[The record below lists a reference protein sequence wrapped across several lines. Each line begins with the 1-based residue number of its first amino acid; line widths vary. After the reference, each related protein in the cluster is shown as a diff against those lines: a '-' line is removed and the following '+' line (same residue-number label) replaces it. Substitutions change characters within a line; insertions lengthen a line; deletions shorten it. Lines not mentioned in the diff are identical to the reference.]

1 MNRANRIKLGAFLL
15 ISMVLLVGS
24 FLAVGVLHIFQP
36 TFKAVTVLDTS
47 IEGLSV
53 GSPVKYLGLTIGRV
67 TRVAMRKS
75 DGYIVIYFDI
85 FRSSIESAQDESSY
99 WGDDFSLDEMIK
111 QHNLSCFINAAGVM
125 GGTYLELGNSK
136 TQLPSLPNL
145 KFTPPEDCIYIP
157 SQPSHIGSAIQNI
170 SRLLEEVSKL
180 NLVQMSDKVNQAL
193 DNVSAMFTQADLVT
207 TMKNLNL
214 ISKDLSRASDNLQK
228 IFSDENIKRVEN
240 TLSNVENSSR
250 SLEKAVSDSRLA
262 ETIAHLDDFLKDASK
277 FLASVDQNAGKF
289 SGELLELKASLTETL
304 ANIDNSMHQLQ
315 RFSNNLEDAPEQFV
329 RGREKEAVL
338 E

>member
-15 ISMVLLVGS
+15 ISLILLVGS
-24 FLAVGVLHIFQP
+24 FLAVGVLRVFQP
-36 TFKAVTVLDTS
+36 TFQAVTVLNTS

-85 FRSSIESAQDESSY
+85 FRSAIESAHEDSSY
-99 WGDDFSLDEMIK
+99 WRDDFSLDEMVK

-136 TQLPSLPNL
+136 TQLPPLPNL
-145 KFTPPEDCIYIP
+145 NFTPPENCIYIP

-180 NLVQMSDKVNQAL
+180 NLVQMSDKANQAL
-193 DNVSAMFTQADLVT
+193 DNVSAMFSQADLMT
-207 TMKNLNL
+207 TMKNLNA
-214 ISKDLSRASDNLQK
+214 ISRDLADASGNLQK
-228 IFSDENIKRVEN
+228 IFSDENIKRVEA
-240 TLSNVENSSR
+240 TLENVENSSR
-250 SLEKAVSDSRLA
+250 SLEKTIDGNRLS
-262 ETIAHLDDFLKDASK
+262 ETVRHLNEFLQDAGK
-277 FLASVDQNAGKF
+277 FMASVNRNADKF
-289 SGELLELKASLTETL
+289 SGEMLELKESLTGTL
-304 ANIDNSMHQLQ
+304 AGIDDSMRQLRQ
-315 RFSNNLEDAPEQFV
+315 LSNKLEDSPEQLIW
-329 RGREKEAVL
+329 GREEERVL
-338 E
+338 R